1 MQRRITALSLALTCV
16 TLLNAAPVDSTSAP
30 DGKVTIDSAR
40 FKALPADQQER
51 VTYIVDRLNTL
62 AATDVRTMERS
73 ERKALRS
80 EVKALEREARD
91 LNRGGTV
98 IYLSTGAIILIL
110 ILLII
115 LL

>member
-1 MQRRITALSLALTCV
+1 MQRRITALSLALTCA

-40 FKALPADQQER
+40 FEALPADQQER